1 MSDSTQL
8 LERFGLIPE
17 EDLAKLLGVTVRTLQ
32 NRPRSNLP
40 AFVKAGRR
48 LLCRGGL
55 GRAAGSGA
63 SCRRLERGQP

>member
-1 MSDSTQL
+1 MSDQTQL

-17 EDLAKLLGVTVRTLQ
+17 EDFAKLLGVSVRTLQ

-48 LLCRGGL
+48 RLYKEESV
-55 GRAAGSGA
+55 RAY
-63 SCRRLERGQP
+63 LEARVIDS

>member
-1 MSDSTQL
+1 MSDAMQL

-32 NRPRSNLP
+32 NRPRTNLP

-48 LLCRGGL
+48 RLYKEDSV
-55 GRAAGSGA
+55 RAY
-63 SCRRLERGQP
+63 LEARVIES

>member
-1 MSDSTQL
+1 MSEATQL

-32 NRPRSNLP
+32 NRPRTILP

-48 LLCRGGL
+48 RLYKEDSV
-55 GRAAGSGA
+55 RAY
-63 SCRRLERGQP
+63 LEARVIES